1 MFLLVYG
8 FIEELCHIYI
18 PQMLSVKGVVVKQ
31 AVFISTQCDNMPN
44 CESLPYY
51 CLNKALP
58 SEVI

>member
-1 MFLLVYG
+1 
-8 FIEELCHIYI
+8 
-18 PQMLSVKGVVVKQ
+18 MLSVKGVVVKQ